1 MKSGG
6 RTSLAA
12 VNDNDFDLAHIT
24 NPTANPNPNPT
35 TIDFVPLPSTCS

>member
-1 MKSGG
+1 M
-6 RTSLAA
+6 

-24 NPTANPNPNPT
+24 NPAANSTSNPT